1 MSIVTET
8 AVSSIMQRNV
18 LSVGEDWTLN
28 DLTGFLADKQISGAP
43 VTSETGD
50 LVGVVSLT
58 DIIRHNSMPENQAQE
73 QHYTHEYYLHT
84 LELQVAQEEATA
96 YHVEEESGTRVKDI
110 MTPMIFQVRE
120 NASIEEA
127 ADTMVKGRIHRLFVT
142 SGKGLV
148 GVVTA
153 LDMLKMLSSTY
164 SELSEQ

>member
-1 MSIVTET
+1 MSAVIET
-8 AVSSIMQRNV
+8 TVSSIMQREV
-18 LSVGEDWTLN
+18 LSVGENWSLN
-28 DLTGFLADKQISGAP
+28 DLSSFLSDKQISGAP
-43 VTSETGD
+43 VTSETGG

-58 DIIRHNSMPENQAQE
+58 DIVRHSSMPENQSQE
-73 QHYTHEYYLHT
+73 QHYTHEYYLHS

-96 YHVEEESGTRVKDI
+96 YYVEEESKTRVKDI

-142 SGKGLV
+142 GDKGLV

-153 LDMLKMLSSTY
+153 LDMLKMLSGTFS
-164 SELSEQ
+164 S